1 MDSGWQHVWPDCYA
15 GLKRIAIFE
24 LWNSQKVRGGHLLE
38 QFIMSMQEV
47 PQPELQPLSMEA
59 KSATAVLKYLQLQ
72 APLLP
77 PMTKTLQEA
86 AQVDMWATRGAAL
99 AYTQVCAAISSS
111 MTELM

>member
-1 MDSGWQHVWPDCYA
+1 M
-15 GLKRIAIFE
+15 IT
-24 LWNSQKVRGGHLLE
+24 
-38 QFIMSMQEV
+38 QEV

-99 AYTQVCAAISSS
+99 AYTQVCTASSGR
-111 MTELM
+111 MTQRIY